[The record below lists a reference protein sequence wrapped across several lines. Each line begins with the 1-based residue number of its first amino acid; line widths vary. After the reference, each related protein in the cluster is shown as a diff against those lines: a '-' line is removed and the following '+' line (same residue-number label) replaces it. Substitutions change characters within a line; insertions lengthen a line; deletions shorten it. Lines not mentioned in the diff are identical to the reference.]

1 MKRRFSMVLAFLLI
15 FSMAFGCATGYAET
29 EKHATEEGFELP
41 IVTEPFTITIWAPAG
56 DTIYKTMSNLGES
69 EYFKEMERR
78 TGIHVEFIHPTMG
91 SEAESLNLLLASDQL
106 PDIINPPWGWNYAT
120 GYDGGVA
127 DGLFLDIND
136 IVKEYCPNYWKA
148 LNMSEEIWRESVT
161 DSGKIAGF
169 WNICVNGAQPPFMGE
184 VVRQD
189 WLDELGIPTPVTYDD
204 WHDMLVAFKE
214 KKGAVAPMMLYYTGF
229 DPQNVFCGGYGITE
243 TFFMKDGQVKYGPL
257 EDGYRAYLDM
267 LSQWY
272 AEGLIDPD
280 FVTKKEFLPAQEYTI
295 SDKTGSFYEQ
305 YLDLNLLKT
314 RSDNPNYQL
323 SAVPTPRVNK
333 DDDLHVRQTGFE
345 VGNSVWIITAD
356 CKDPVTV
363 AKWCDYAFTREGD
376 LLASYGFEGKTWEY
390 DENGNP
396 AFTEFMYNNPDG
408 LSLAE
413 AYNYYAKLGGAGY
426 YHWDREFAGMVQSDL
441 DAMTIWATDNDGAY
455 VMPMTVTMN
464 ADEAVEFANI
474 MADIETYRSEMVIN
488 FILGIEPIEN
498 YDNLVATLKDMNID
512 RALEIKQASLDRFL
526 AR

>member
-1 MKRRFSMVLAFLLI
+1 MKRTLSLFLALAMLFALCVG
-15 FSMAFGCATGYAET
+15 AAAET
-29 EKHATEEGFELP
+29 ETRVTEEGFQLP
-41 IVTEPFTITIWAPAG
+41 IVSEPMTIKIWTPAG
-56 DTIYKTMSNLGES
+56 DTIYKTMSNLAES

-78 TGIHVEFIHPTMG
+78 TGIHVEFIHPSTTNTA
-91 SEAESLNLLLASDQL
+91 EALNLLLAGDDL
-106 PDIINPPWGWNYAT
+106 PDIICPPWGWNYVT

-127 DGLFLDIND
+127 DGVFCDITD
-136 IVKEYCPNYWKA
+136 IVKEHCPNYWTA
-148 LNMSEEIWRESVT
+148 LNMNESVWRQSVT

-214 KKGAVAPMMLYYTGF
+214 KKGCPAPMMLYYTGF

-243 TFFMKDGQVKYGPL
+243 TFFMKDGQVKFGPL
-257 EDGYRAYLDM
+257 EPGYREYLAM
-267 LSQWY
+267 LAQWY
-272 AEGLIDPD
+272 KEGLIDPD
-280 FVTKKEFLPAQEYTI
+280 FATKQDFLPAQEYTT
-295 SDKTGSFYEQ
+295 SDKTGAFYEQ
-305 YLDLNLLKT
+305 YLDLNMLKT
-314 RSDNPNYQL
+314 RSGNPNYQL
-323 SAVPTPRVNK
+323 SAVSTPRVNVG
-333 DDDLHVRQTGFE
+333 DELHVRQTGFE

-390 DENGNP
+390 NENGEP
-396 AFTEFMYNNPDG
+396 EFTEFMYNNPDG

-441 DAMTIWATDNDGAY
+441 DAMTIWGTDNDGAY
-455 VMPMTVTMN
+455 ILPMTVTMN
-464 ADEAVEFANI
+464 DEEATEFANI
-474 MADIETYRSEMVIN
+474 MADIETYRAEHVVN
-488 FILGIEPIEN
+488 FILGIEPMEN
-498 YDNLVATLKDMNID
+498 YDAFVETIKGMDID
-512 RALEIKQASLDRFL
+512 RAIELKQASLDRFL